1 MVSLFEESHCSP
13 ALLKGTTYSAELY
26 CSHFCLKN
34 TVLNA
39 QKHLQPSHSF
49 MVNVLIWQFYN
60 RNCSYSLS
68 IAIFLELQV
77 DICACK
83 GDFRSCCFLQIAA
96 LSKYL

>member
-49 MVNVLIWQFYN
+49 MVNVLI
-60 RNCSYSLS
+60 
-68 IAIFLELQV
+68 
-77 DICACK
+77 
-83 GDFRSCCFLQIAA
+83 
-96 LSKYL
+96 